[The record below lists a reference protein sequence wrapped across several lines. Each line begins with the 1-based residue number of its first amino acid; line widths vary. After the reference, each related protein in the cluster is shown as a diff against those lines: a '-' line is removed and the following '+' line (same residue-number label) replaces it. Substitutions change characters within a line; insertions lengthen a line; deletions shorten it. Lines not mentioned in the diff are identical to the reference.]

1 MSDDDLDTL
10 DVAGAADFLKMS
22 KDAVMRKA
30 RNGAIPG
37 AKMGKH
43 WVFVKADLIETIRRG
58 YLPQYTNRK
67 KQEFTLFDSRLE
79 EEKLE
84 SRLGLPTRP
93 KQDNTS
99 KR

>member
-1 MSDDDLDTL
+1 MVDDDLDTL

-22 KDAVMRKA
+22 KDTVMRKV
-30 RNGAIPG
+30 RDGAIPG

-67 KQEFTLFDSRLE
+67 KQEFTLFDARLA
-79 EEKLE
+79 EKEFGDLLE
-84 SRLGLPTRP
+84 RLSAKKRS
-93 KQDNTS
+93 KTS